1 MKSQSKNTKSIL
13 EDLVG
18 NSGDFYRYLQPKV
31 EEAHITRRMLE
42 AVHHDREVIDL
53 IKNLGQFWKN
63 DPRSGE
69 LKQQIDH
76 LTATIKTNYEN
87 SF

>member
-1 MKSQSKNTKSIL
+1 MKSQSKDIL

-18 NSGDFYRYLQPKV
+18 SSGDFYHYLQPKV

-53 IKNLGQFWKN
+53 IKNLGQFWKK

-69 LKQQIDH
+69 LKEQVDH
-76 LTATIKTNYEN
+76 LTATIKANYEN